1 MPAYDYEVLMWILGG
16 ELVTAVLILTFS
28 KRAREWLW
36 G

>member
-1 MPAYDYEVLMWILGG
+1 MPAYDYEVLMWILVG
-16 ELVTAVLILTFS
+16 ELIVAALILTFS